1 MLKNIFFLAKK
12 LLKKYVF
19 LLFLIVHN
27 FSFFLCF
34 TQKNCTLLALPSG
47 HGERVC
53 SHGERVCSHGER
65 VNRESTYLT
74 RHYTDG
80 PSLAMYSFSTAKYS
94 QWLPGM
100 AKLFLFN
107 LEKNGEATILI
118 Q

>member
-1 MLKNIFFLAKK
+1 MAKK

-34 TQKNCTLLALPSG
+34 TQKNCTLLALPG
-47 HGERVC
+47 

-65 VNRESTYLT
+65 VNRETYLT